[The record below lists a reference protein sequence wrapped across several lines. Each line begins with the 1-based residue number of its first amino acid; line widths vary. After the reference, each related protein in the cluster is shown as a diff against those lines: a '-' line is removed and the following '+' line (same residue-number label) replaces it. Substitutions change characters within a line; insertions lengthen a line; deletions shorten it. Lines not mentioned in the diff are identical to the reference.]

1 MSSVGFSYAQ
11 VNLQQQRLKKKMM
24 NSPHKSPV
32 AQVAGNSKEK
42 KKGQEKKVHPSGNVS
57 SAKVSDSSIW

>member
-24 NSPHKSPV
+24 SSPPA

-42 KKGQEKKVHPSGNVS
+42 KTGQEKKVNPAGNVS